1 MDWGAPPVVNDEK
14 MTALAVECAQAVVGA
29 ENVITHVDYPN
40 MGGEDFAYY
49 LQEVPG
55 AFLHLSS
62 ANPAKGTDVAHHN
75 SKFDVDEDV
84 FWMGSAAF
92 AAITEKFLNE

>member
-1 MDWGAPPVVNDEK
+1 M
-14 MTALAVECAQAVVGA
+14 
-29 ENVITHVDYPN
+29 VITEVEHPN

-49 LQEVPG
+49 LNEVPG
-55 AFLHLSS
+55 AFMFLSS

-75 SKFDVDEDV
+75 PKFNVDEDV

-92 AAITEKFLNE
+92 VNIAEKFLNG